1 MSRFDVVVIGGGP
14 AGMMAAARAAQ
25 YGARTALIEKNREL
39 GRKLMITGR
48 GRCNFAHD
56 EEDPQILA
64 RSYRRGGDFLL
75 PSLRKF
81 GTKETLAFFLRRG
94 VVAAHERGRR
104 IYPKEGMDAS
114 SVLNALWTA
123 LKDGNVHLLRGAQ
136 VKALDFF
143 GGKARRV
150 ITDRQ
155 EIEAG
160 AFIVATGG
168 LSFPRTGSTGDG
180 YRWARKAGH
189 QPEPAEPALC
199 PVKIAERFDSS
210 LSGLKL
216 KNVRVTLMQD
226 GSAVDERFGEMDF
239 TPFGISGAIIM
250 DMASRIADCLKRS
263 SDVSLHVDLKPAL
276 DPQRLDARIDR
287 DFAQFSDDALR
298 FALRKLL
305 PGELIPEV
313 IKKARLDMG
322 KPCGQTTPDERADLR
337 DTLKDFK
344 VTPTG
349 LLGFQH
355 AIITS
360 GGVKTDELNPETMAS
375 KFIQNLYFAGEII
388 DIDGPT
394 GGFNLQE
401 CWSTGYAAG
410 SAAAESLGFTAPTEE
425 QIVRQ
430 MVNAHARRMELSA
443 RKDSRHPENAKE
455 GTEEMT
461 IKTGPADDPQS
472 CGWRGSVKDSESEPR
487 SQGKRPDGTERPD
500 RPRDERFDRPD
511 RTERPYRPR
520 DERFGRSDRT
530 ERPYRPRD
538 ERFDRAER
546 TERPYRPRDERFDRA
561 ERTERPYR
569 PRDERFQRPDR
580 TERPYRPR
588 DERFDRPD
596 RTERPY
602 RPRDDR
608 FDRHDGT
615 ERPYRPRDE
624 RFGRHDGTERPY
636 RPRDER
642 FGRSDRTERPYR
654 PRDER
659 FDRPD
664 RTERPYRP
672 RDERF
677 DRAERTERPYRPRDE
692 RFDRPDGTDRP
703 YQPRDER
710 FDRSDRTERPY
721 RPRDERFGRAERT
734 ERPYRPRDTEKGDVS
749 DRRRERPHGDST
761 LRGKKPFRRFADFE
775 HFREDKS

>member
-14 AGMMAAARAAQ
+14 AGIMAAARAAQ

-189 QPEPAEPALC
+189 QPEPTEPALC

-461 IKTGPADDPQS
+461 ITTGPADDPQS

-487 SQGKRPDGTERPD
+487 SQGKRPDGAKRPD
-500 RPRDERFDRPD
+500 RPRDERFQ
-511 RTERPYRPR
+511 RT
-520 DERFGRSDRT
+520 
-530 ERPYRPRD
+530 
-538 ERFDRAER
+538 
-546 TERPYRPRDERFDRA
+546 
-561 ERTERPYR
+561 
-569 PRDERFQRPDR
+569 DR

-602 RPRDDR
+602 RPRDERLDRAERTERPYRPRNER
-608 FDRHDGT
+608 FDRPDRTERPYRPRDERLDRTDRT

-624 RFGRHDGTERPY
+624 RFDRTERPY

-642 FGRSDRTERPYR
+642 FDRAERTERPYR

-677 DRAERTERPYRPRDE
+677 DRAERTERPYRPRD
-692 RFDRPDGTDRP
+692 
-703 YQPRDER
+703 
-710 FDRSDRTERPY
+710 
-721 RPRDERFGRAERT
+721 
-734 ERPYRPRDTEKGDVS
+734 TEKGNVS
-749 DRRRERPHGDST
+749 DRHRERPHGDST

-775 HFREDKS
+775 HFRKDKS

>member
-1 MSRFDVVVIGGGP
+1 M
-14 AGMMAAARAAQ
+14 
-25 YGARTALIEKNREL
+25 
-39 GRKLMITGR
+39 
-48 GRCNFAHD
+48 
-56 EEDPQILA
+56 
-64 RSYRRGGDFLL
+64 L

-94 VVAAHERGRR
+94 VVAAHERGHR

-487 SQGKRPDGTERPD
+487 SQGKRPDGTERPY
-500 RPRDERFDRPD
+500 RPRDERFQ
-511 RTERPYRPR
+511 RTDGTGRPYRPR
-520 DERFGRSDRT
+520 DERFQRTDGT
-530 ERPYRPRD
+530 ERPYQPRD
-538 ERFDRAER
+538 ERFDRSDR

-608 FDRHDGT
+608 FDRPDGT

-624 RFGRHDGTERPY
+624 RLDRTDRTERPY

-642 FGRSDRTERPYR
+642 FDRADRTERPYRPRDERLDRSDRTERPYR
-654 PRDER
+654 PRNER

-672 RDERF
+672 RDERLDRPDRTERPYRPRDDRF
-677 DRAERTERPYRPRDE
+677 DRPDGTKRPYRPRDE
-692 RFDRPDGTDRP
+692 RFDRV
-703 YQPRDER
+703 
-710 FDRSDRTERPY
+710 
-721 RPRDERFGRAERT
+721 ERT

-775 HFREDKS
+775 HFRKDKS

>member
-322 KPCGQTTPDERADLR
+322 KPCGQTTPDERANLR

-487 SQGKRPDGTERPD
+487 SQGKRPDGA
-500 RPRDERFDRPD
+500 
-511 RTERPYRPR
+511 
-520 DERFGRSDRT
+520 

-538 ERFDRAER
+538 ERFDRAEQ
-546 TERPYRPRDERFDRA
+546 
-561 ERTERPYR
+561 TERPYR

-588 DERFDRPD
+588 DERFQRTDG
-596 RTERPY
+596 TERPY

-608 FDRHDGT
+608 FDRTDGT

-624 RFGRHDGTERPY
+624 RFDRSDGTERPY
-636 RPRDER
+636 RPRDDRFDRAERTERPYRPRNER
-642 FGRSDRTERPYR
+642 FDRPDRTERPYRLRDERFDRSDRTERPYRPRNERFDRPDRTERPYR

-677 DRAERTERPYRPRDE
+677 QRTDGTERPYRPRDDRFDRPDRTERPYRPRDE
-692 RFDRPDGTDRP
+692 RFD
-703 YQPRDER
+703 
-710 FDRSDRTERPY
+710 
-721 RPRDERFGRAERT
+721 RAERT

-775 HFREDKS
+775 HFRKDKS